1 MERADGVDDEMA
13 ARTQDPR
20 HLTHKGRRVGDV
32 LHDQNLGY
40 ALALGMI
47 LITGVSNGL
56 YIWLR
61 ARSERW
67 LR

>member
-1 MERADGVDDEMA
+1 
-13 ARTQDPR
+13 
-20 HLTHKGRRVGDV
+20 V
-32 LHDQNLGY
+32 LHNQNLGY

-47 LITGVSNGL
+47 LITGFSNGL

-61 ARSERW
+61 SRSERW